1 MEVTMQSDEM
11 VSEFVLTVDG
21 REQCPECGHLWT
33 DEGAA
38 HYHDCRYFFVDGDS
52 EEDEYFFEETPDAVP
67 VPVMKTAA

>member
-1 MEVTMQSDEM
+1 MQNEEI
-11 VSEFVLTVDG
+11 VPEFVLTVDG

-52 EEDEYFFEETPDAVP
+52 EEDEYFFDNTGESTRLPT
-67 VPVMKTAA
+67 MKTAA

>member
-1 MEVTMQSDEM
+1 MQSEEM

-38 HYHDCRYFFVDGDS
+38 HYHDCRYFFVDGDN
-52 EEDEYFFEETPDAVP
+52 EEDEYFFEETSEAGHM
-67 VPVMKTAA
+67 PVMKTAA